1 MISLWD
7 NAYPTSIMP
16 VLPNDTR
23 WKSQHD
29 CLDSFLKNR
38 PYYTAILNDHADELD
53 KTICNKIL
61 DEAIDRTDLRDQL
74 KPVAVALDRCQ
85 SNSATIADSCQ
96 SVLEFFS
103 LNHTKQL

>member
-1 MISLWD
+1 ME
-7 NAYPTSIMP
+7 
-16 VLPNDTR
+16 
-23 WKSQHD
+23 D

-96 SVLEFFS
+96 SFLELLLRS
-103 LNHTKQL
+103 CPWIKQNNCNETLQKSYPSIPSSS